1 MFCYRLFS
9 LLCFRFR
16 NVERRFVPD
25 TVCLHGVSHR
35 NLSGWG
41 RYDIQA
47 TCAWIMRENV
57 WTNIFVRLPMMDAN
71 LHR

>member
-41 RYDIQA
+41 KYDIQA
-47 TCAWIMRENV
+47 TCAWSCVR
-57 WTNIFVRLPMMDAN
+57 TFGGIFLSDCP
-71 LHR
+71 